1 VKKTYFSTTLSLT
14 LLLTAL
20 GSMAS
25 EGAIAN
31 PSVKSDPQNIP
42 ATPSLETEPEASPV
56 VEAASPPTETETTTE
71 TSELAS
77 TVAYQAP
84 ASYPERLAIDP
95 RAFAPQP
102 QLIATATHDTKSKTV
117 ESPIRAAITPSV
129 LVAEMSNTPMGQ
141 VNNVFELRDIA
152 PTDWAYAALRDLVN
166 RYGCVKGYPDG
177 TFQGNRA
184 LSRYEF
190 AAALNACMQVIEQS
204 LAQMGDRFATQ
215 EDLEAIGRLVQEFE
229 AELANL
235 TTQVDDIEERVQ
247 TLEDNQFS
255 TTTKLFGQVTM
266 GVQGRSRGSFNLAGT
281 RLEDTENEINLI
293 HSTNLSLFTQFS
305 PRSLLLTTFNA
316 GDGRT
321 TNRFTDTL
329 ANYISLAYEGD
340 TDNQL
345 QLSDLNYRHLFG
357 TNFAV
362 MVGPQGI
369 SPVNVFR
376 GTNRIESQGSGPLSR
391 FAQRNPIMGIGGGR
405 AGVGIDWQLNPDMS
419 FQAVY
424 ASQLPADSLNG
435 GIFGGDNNSTTLGAQ
450 FVASPTSNIDLSL
463 QYINAYSPYGRLLT
477 GIGDDQLIIGNT
489 STAFNFR
496 APMQTN
502 ALGFGAEFRPSD
514 RITLGGWAGYTFSD
528 YILADGGVET
538 FNWMTFLNFPD
549 LGGEGNLLGLYFG
562 QPPRITRSTM
572 PDTTTGGQA
581 RNVPSFLNRGD
592 ILNAAAGGQQGAT
605 YHVEAFY
612 RWQLS
617 NNISITPGLV
627 WVISPFHVGS
637 NSDILIGAVR
647 TTFSF

>member
-1 VKKTYFSTTLSLT
+1 MALGVITAPVAIADSPVESDSEELSTTTAVKPGDHSVSEFDALAMAEGKKVIQSNTPLT
-14 LLLTAL
+14 IHPYAFTAQ
-20 GSMAS
+20 GQ
-25 EGAIAN
+25 AIA
-31 PSVKSDPQNIP
+31 SAAQ
-42 ATPSLETEPEASPV
+42 TSPMRAV
-56 VEAASPPTETETTTE
+56 APP
-71 TSELAS
+71 
-77 TVAYQAP
+77 
-84 ASYPERLAIDP
+84 
-95 RAFAPQP
+95 
-102 QLIATATHDTKSKTV
+102 
-117 ESPIRAAITPSV
+117 PI
-129 LVAEMSNTPMGQ
+129 LVAEMNNSPMGQ
-141 VNNVFELRDIA
+141 VNNVFELRDIS

-166 RYGCVKGYPDG
+166 RYGCIKGYPDG
-177 TFQGNRA
+177 TFRGNRA

-204 LAQMGDRFATQ
+204 LAQIGDRFATQ
-215 EDLEAIGRLVQEFE
+215 QDLEALGRLVQEFE

-266 GVQGRSRGSFNLAGT
+266 GVQGRTRGGFSIAGSRFD
-281 RLEDTENEINLI
+281 DTENEINVI

-316 GDGRT
+316 GVGRT

-329 ANYISLAYEGD
+329 ANYIGLAYEGG
-340 TDNQL
+340 DNNRL

-391 FAQRNPIMGIGGGR
+391 FAQRNPIMSIGGGR
-405 AGVGIDWQLNPDMS
+405 AGVGIDWQINPDMS

-424 ASQLPADSLNG
+424 ASQLPADPRNG
-435 GIFGGDNNSTTLGAQ
+435 GLFGGENNSTTLGAQ
-450 FVASPTSNIDLSL
+450 VVVSPSRNIDLSL
-463 QYINAYSPYGRLLT
+463 QYINAYTPFGRLLT
-477 GIGDDQLIIGNT
+477 GVGDDQLILGNT
-489 STAFNFR
+489 STVFNLR

-502 ALGFGAEFRPSD
+502 ALGFGAEFRPSE
-514 RITLGGWAGYTFSD
+514 RITLGGWAGYTFSN
-528 YILADGGVET
+528 YIVADGGVET

-549 LGGEGNLLGLYFG
+549 LGGDGNLLGLYFG

-572 PDTTTGGQA
+572 PDAATGDQA
-581 RNVPSFLNRGD
+581 RNLASFLGRGD
-592 ILNAAAGGQQGAT
+592 ILNADPGGQQGAT

-617 NNISITPGLV
+617 QNISITPGLV
-627 WVISPFHVGS
+627 WVISPFHIGS
-637 NSDILIGAVR
+637 NDNILIGALR

>member
-1 VKKTYFSTTLSLT
+1 MKKIYFSKTLSLT

-20 GSMAS
+20 GAMAAQAEIADPLVQSDAQSHPATTQWETKPGSIARSEVAPLDDQETTDLASAVAS
-25 EGAIAN
+25 EAA
-31 PSVKSDPQNIP
+31 PSRSDQI
-42 ATPSLETEPEASPV
+42 
-56 VEAASPPTETETTTE
+56 
-71 TSELAS
+71 
-77 TVAYQAP
+77 
-84 ASYPERLAIDP
+84 LAIDP
-95 RAFAPQP
+95 RAFTPQP
-102 QLIATATHDTKSKTV
+102 QLTSGAIDTKSKTV
-117 ESPIRAAITPSV
+117 DSPIRAAAIPSV
-129 LVAEMSNTPMGQ
+129 LVADMHLTPMGQ

-177 TFQGNRA
+177 TFRGNRA

-204 LAQMGDRFATQ
+204 LAQIGDRFATQ
-215 EDLEAIGRLVQEFE
+215 QDLEALGRLVQEFE
-229 AELANL
+229 AELASL
-235 TTQVDDIEERVQ
+235 TTQVDDLEGRVQ

-266 GVQGRSRGSFNLAGT
+266 GVQGRSQGNFGVAGT
-281 RLEDTENEINLI
+281 RIEDTENEINVI

-316 GDGRT
+316 GDGRST
-321 TNRFTDTL
+321 DRFTDTL

-340 TDNQL
+340 TNNQL

-405 AGVGIDWQLNPDMS
+405 AGVGIDWQINPDIS
-419 FQAVY
+419 FQGVY
-424 ASQLPADSLNG
+424 ASQLPADPLNG
-435 GIFGGDNNSTTLGAQ
+435 GIFGGDNNSTTVGAQ
-450 FVASPTSNIDLSL
+450 FVVSPTSNIDVSL
-463 QYINAYSPYGRLLT
+463 QYINSYSPFGRLLT

-489 STAFNFR
+489 STVFNLR

-502 ALGFGAEFRPSD
+502 AFGFGAEFRPSE
-514 RITLGGWAGYTFSD
+514 RLTLGGWAGYTFSD
-528 YILADGGVET
+528 YIVADGGVET

-572 PDTTTGGQA
+572 PNAATGGQA

-637 NSDILIGAVR
+637 NSDIVIGAVR